1 MCNKLLKGQI
11 SGKFVPLGSL
21 GISASVIALFVFS
34 LLYQNNIDSSQ
45 LISIGSFLFDNIFGI
60 LISISLFSLS
70 IFSGI
75 YIVPL
80 YSIMQHRSNSK
91 HLARI
96 VAANNVMNALFM
108 VLASIFTILLFSCNL
123 NINQIFLI
131 VGIANFAIFFITR
144 NIVNKNLNN
153 A

>member
-34 LLYQNNIDSSQ
+34 LLYQKNIDSSQ